1 MKKHAAVII
10 LSGVITIGFVLFSA
24 YPREVGE
31 IKNRTGI
38 QSTDSIENSRYERL
52 RSDSEKFRVFFDSI
66 PGGTFGII
74 LRNLGLENV
83 SASAATEVY
92 Q

>member
-1 MKKHAAVII
+1 MKKGAVVI

-31 IKNRTGI
+31 IKDRTDVR
-38 QSTDSIENSRYERL
+38 STGSIENLRYEKS
-52 RSDSEKFRVFFDSI
+52 RSDSEKFRIFFDSI

-74 LRNLGLENV
+74 LRNLGFQNA
-83 SASAATEVY
+83 SASEPDS
-92 Q
+92 